1 MKKKNVVKKE
11 TREKKTH
18 ERTPVR
24 IQKPKVKKPVAVT
37 EPIVDGVEE
46 KEPVKKQHTKKPKT
60 VPVEIVEVEKTIE
73 NNEQNI

>member
-24 IQKPKVKKPVAVT
+24 IQKPKVKNPVVVA
-37 EPIVDGVEE
+37 EPVVETVEE
-46 KEPVKKQHTKKPKT
+46 KEPIKKQYNRKSKFA
-60 VPVEIVEVEKTIE
+60 PVETPLVENNIE